1 MVSLH
6 KISRLFDKI
15 SEWTGR
21 IFIWIIVPITLLSVF
36 EVIMR
41 RFFGSPTIWSFEVIT
56 HCFGLY
62 FMMVAAYG
70 LLHNQHVAIDI
81 VTMYLSKKARAIL
94 ELIGYIIF
102 FFPFTV
108 ICLWKSYLYAAES
121 WSMWETSWSAFAP
134 PLYPIKTVI
143 PIAFSLLLLQGI
155 SELIKRMLIIKGV
168 KV

>member
-1 MVSLH
+1 MGILY
-6 KISRLFDKI
+6 KISRLFDQV

-21 IFIWIIVPITLLSVF
+21 LFIWAIVPITLLSVF
-36 EVIMR
+36 EIIMR

-56 HCFGLY
+56 QSFGLY
-62 FMMVAAYG
+62 FMIIAAYG

-81 VTMYLSKKARAIL
+81 VTMYLSNKTRAKL

-102 FFPFTV
+102 FFPFIF
-108 ICLWKSYLYAAES
+108 ICLWKSCLYAAES

-143 PIAFSLLLLQGI
+143 PIAFGLLLLQGL
-155 SELIKRMLIIKGV
+155 SEVIKRILIIKGV